1 MPAIKPILVAIALA
15 LAPAAALA
23 ADVLTIVESKFSVR
37 KTADRL
43 AAAIEGKGMKVAARI
58 DHAAGAKSAGLE
70 MPPAEV
76 LMFGNPK
83 LGTPLMMANPQIA
96 IELPMKMVVW
106 QDQAGKVQLGY
117 TAPDALKERYAITDK
132 DEAFT
137 AMAGA
142 LAAFAKQAAG
152 EE

>member
-1 MPAIKPILVAIALA
+1 
-15 LAPAAALA
+15 
-23 ADVLTIVESKFSVR
+23 
-37 KTADRL
+37 
-43 AAAIEGKGMKVAARI
+43 
-58 DHAAGAKSAGLE
+58 
-70 MPPAEV
+70 
-76 LMFGNPK
+76 
-83 LGTPLMMANPQIA
+83 LMMANPQIA
-96 IELPMKMVVW
+96 IELPMKMVIW